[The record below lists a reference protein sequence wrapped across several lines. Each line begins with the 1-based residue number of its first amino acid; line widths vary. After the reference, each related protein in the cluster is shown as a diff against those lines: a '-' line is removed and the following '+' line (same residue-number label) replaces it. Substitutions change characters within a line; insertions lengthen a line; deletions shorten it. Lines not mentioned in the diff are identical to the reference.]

1 MKTKILVAAIAIVV
15 LAVGAIAVAC
25 APDDKTE
32 DTGTDAT
39 ITETAGDI
47 SETIIFETD
56 TETVE

>member
-1 MKTKILVAAIAIVV
+1 MKTKIIVAA
-15 LAVGAIAVAC
+15 LAVVILVVGALAVAC

-32 DTGTDAT
+32 DTGTDTT

-47 SETIIFETD
+47 SETIVFETD

>member
-1 MKTKILVAAIAIVV
+1 MKTKIIVAALAVVV
-15 LAVGAIAVAC
+15 LVVGALAVAC

-32 DTGTDAT
+32 DTGTDT
-39 ITETAGDI
+39 VVTETAGDI